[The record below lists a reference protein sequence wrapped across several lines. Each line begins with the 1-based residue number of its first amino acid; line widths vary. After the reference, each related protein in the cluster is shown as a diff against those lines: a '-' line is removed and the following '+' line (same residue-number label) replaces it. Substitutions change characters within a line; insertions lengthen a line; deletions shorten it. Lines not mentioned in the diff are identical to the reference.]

1 MDTKEFTIRPGRDAD
16 AAGFIALIGACW
28 AEYPGIVFNV
38 DAELPELHALATYY
52 AAKDGALWT
61 AEADGQVVGMIAV
74 VPRDD
79 DAWEICRLYV
89 LAAWR
94 GAKMGRGA
102 GLAHCLLD
110 HAEAHARSAGTTDP
124 RTPGATAPRAAGA
137 KSPRA
142 AGATR
147 LVLWSDTRFERA
159 HRFYERRGYV
169 RAGPIRVLNDLSN
182 SLEFGYAKP
191 VHGVAV
197 LDAAAAASAERCLAA
212 VLMACVADGASVGF
226 LPPVAPD
233 AAHAFW
239 RYRASEVA
247 TGGRILI
254 TGWADGALVGC
265 VTLALDTPA
274 NQRHRAEVQALLV
287 HPAARRRGLARA
299 LMQRL
304 ELEAAQHGRTLLTLD
319 TIAGDSG
326 AGNSGAGDNN
336 AGDTGASEP
345 AEALFHALGWIA
357 AGRIPGY
364 ARKADGTPCDTRYF
378 YKRLMA

>member
-1 MDTKEFTIRPGRDAD
+1 
-16 AAGFIALIGACW
+16 
-28 AEYPGIVFNV
+28 
-38 DAELPELHALATYY
+38 
-52 AAKDGALWT
+52 
-61 AEADGQVVGMIAV
+61 
-74 VPRDD
+74 
-79 DAWEICRLYV
+79 
-89 LAAWR
+89 
-94 GAKMGRGA
+94 
-102 GLAHCLLD
+102 
-110 HAEAHARSAGTTDP
+110 
-124 RTPGATAPRAAGA
+124 
-137 KSPRA
+137 
-142 AGATR
+142 
-147 LVLWSDTRFERA
+147 
-159 HRFYERRGYV
+159 
-169 RAGPIRVLNDLSN
+169 VLNDLSN
-182 SLEFGYAKP
+182 SLEVGYAKP

-233 AAHAFW
+233 VAHAFW
-239 RYRASEVA
+239 RHRASEVA

-254 TGWADGALVGC
+254 AGWADGALVGC
-265 VTLALDTPA
+265 VSLALDTPA

-287 HPAARRRGLARA
+287 HPAARRRGLFRA

-319 TIAGDSG
+319 T
-326 AGNSGAGDNN
+326 NAGDNN

>member
-28 AEYPGIVFNV
+28 AEYPGIVFDV

-52 AAKDGALWT
+52 AAKGGALWT
-61 AEADGQVVGMIAV
+61 AEADAHVVGMIAV
-74 VPRDD
+74 APRGDGL
-79 DAWEICRLYV
+79 WEICRLYV
-89 LAAWR
+89 MAAWR
-94 GAKMGRGA
+94 GAKPGRGA

-110 HAEAHARSAGTTDP
+110 LAEAHARSAGTTDLH
-124 RTPGATAPRAAGA
+124 AA
-137 KSPRA
+137 S
-142 AGATR
+142 ATR

-191 VHGVAV
+191 VNGVAV
-197 LDAAAAASAERCLAA
+197 LDAAAAASAETCLAA

-226 LPPVAPD
+226 LPPVTPD
-233 AAHAFW
+233 VAHAFW
-239 RYRASEVA
+239 RHRASEVA
-247 TGGRILI
+247 TGGRLLI
-254 TGWADGALVGC
+254 AGWADGALAGC

-274 NQRHRAEVQALLV
+274 NQRHRAEVQTLLV
-287 HPAARRRGLARA
+287 RPAARRRGLGRA
-299 LMQRL
+299 LVQRL
-304 ELEAAQHGRTLLTLD
+304 EVEAAQHGRTLLTL
-319 TIAGDSG
+319 
-326 AGNSGAGDNN
+326 N
-336 AGDTGASEP
+336 TGASEP
-345 AEALFHALGWIA
+345 VEALFHALGWIA
-357 AGRIPGY
+357 AGRIPDY